1 MENRQT
7 PWGIYFLLSL
17 IVSVPTVLSVYTLAE
32 VQDLRNK
39 SLDMHKR
46 VKRTSYQIKQMKGQ
60 KEEIRKEINRIREEL
75 DLLEDVLLEDV
86 AEGTEG

>member
-17 IVSVPTVLSVYTLAE
+17 IVSIPTVLSVYTLAE

>member
-60 KEEIRKEINRIREEL
+60 KEEIRKEINRMREEL